1 METNEILIGKAKV
14 ESLGNDLFWDFC
26 KYDSSMPDHFIE
38 LKWSGYNDA
47 NWWDN
52 VSPNADVVEQGGRRF
67 RIDFMTDDVYEVID
81 HA

>member
-1 METNEILIGKAKV
+1 
-14 ESLGNDLFWDFC
+14 
-26 KYDSSMPDHFIE
+26 MPDHFIE